1 MSLED
6 TELTIGGTSFK
17 GVYIAILLSLATTI
31 GGGVWTA
38 SSLYSRLETAES
50 RYIPD
55 ILPLEERTVADKQ
68 ELLSQIQLIK
78 QALED
83 NNVSQLQGKL
93 AALGVNLETIID
105 QQQTLLLLSE
115 EVNDLEKEIETMKAT
130 VTTAQI
136 VTEKV
141 VGFDGKVTA
150 MNREI
155 NDLWSAM
162 DFLSENPLK

>member
-1 MSLED
+1 
-6 TELTIGGTSFK
+6 
-17 GVYIAILLSLATTI
+17 
-31 GGGVWTA
+31 
-38 SSLYSRLETAES
+38 
-50 RYIPD
+50 
-55 ILPLEERTVADKQ
+55 
-68 ELLSQIQLIK
+68 
-78 QALED
+78 
-83 NNVSQLQGKL
+83 VSQLQGKL

-141 VGFDGKVTA
+141 AGFDAKVKV